1 VRGSTWQRVC
11 VIIPEATVPEFERRV
26 NELMIVSLG
35 LAERRRR
42 SRRQTRA
49 KPPGLWSSG

>member
-1 VRGSTWQRVC
+1 

-35 LAERRRR
+35 LAERWRR
-42 SRRQTRA
+42 SRRKTRA